1 MRRTKEEK
9 EKEVKGRKQKNGK
22 IKQRK
27 GKDLSR
33 NMPGSLSLER
43 CAIVSDI
50 LQRRK
55 DFSLFFATLHLCDI
69 ALNSVRF
76 LVFSFSR
83 FLLCSLSALSVCL
96 ILSCILFITPDTAA
110 EDYALIIG
118 GVGGEKSFYDEFWNA
133 TSRMRNLLI
142 EEYDYAPER
151 VTFLFEDSGEVSD
164 LVDGKS
170 TKAGVETA
178 FADLQS
184 RVQSDDRFL
193 LFMVGHATKTAGGL
207 KFNSPGR
214 DISDIECAAL
224 IEGIPAERMILI
236 FGFPYSA
243 RVVSQVS
250 KEGRIIIT
258 ACSAREGYMRSGFG
272 NIFVEAFSD
281 NTADADDN
289 GAISLLEAFLYT
301 QSRVKTWYENDG
313 SVQSEHPHLD
323 DNGDGTASRKEL
335 PNASDGTLAQSTY
348 LGKRRSA
355 LIASVSA
362 EPDLDRP
369 EDEFTETSSE
379 ANEPP
384 SQRTVIPYNFVSKA
398 DEAQIEELLADAP
411 QAKDYPDNGA
421 VVLWETEVM
430 NVNEDSSYIYST
442 RRIVKIFNDTGHKF
456 GKVSIPYT
464 RGNDDITIHHA
475 RTLTPDGRVV
485 DLDQRSIVKNIP
497 PPSAVEA
504 GLFVDARL
512 MHFSMPEMSDDCI
525 IDYAYSSNNRGH
537 LMQGE
542 FWHQVYFQ
550 TSVPVLHYRFT
561 IHAPRKKTVYYQTN
575 GPQSI
580 RGEPTI
586 TENRYTRTY
595 TFEMRDVPPLSKEAF
610 MPAIEDLAY
619 SINITSLDSWDK
631 LMEWYGTLIR
641 EQDYVTPEIEQKT
654 KALLRGAWSRK
665 EKIKRLYEYV
675 ATNIEY
681 VGIELGIWAIKPHSA
696 PEIFKEGY
704 GDCKDKTTL
713 LSTMLSAV
721 GIQSYPVLISA
732 GESSRVI
739 REIPSLSYFNHMI
752 LAVEGDDDGQLIW
765 LDATAETCAF
775 GDLPASDQDRWA
787 LIVNPDFLMR
797 EQKEM
802 DQRRSSKTVENT
814 SNTGEIGEMQE
825 QLYRFAKSPTIEA
838 AANLKNVETRIQVED
853 DLSVEVT
860 QTLTVTGAFNTKLRS
875 QLKYINPD
883 EQSKFLHEYMELD
896 DRAKLEKVSIPK
908 LNTMEDELKLVLT
921 WRCEDYL
928 FAIGQQYVLELPLV
942 KHPYAALLSE
952 ESRTH
957 PVTLG
962 KAITFVDEVTVN
974 LPSLFSVDST
984 PEDREIHN
992 GVGSIELKYTKSKRK
1007 MVMKQTLR
1015 FHRPTIPVNDI
1026 LDLKALVRQASNK
1039 GTKRVLLVQ
1048 R

>member
-1 MRRTKEEK
+1 MKKEEHKGTERRKNKHKRATARSCK
-9 EKEVKGRKQKNGK
+9 ESLLFFIFASLRPSILAFFSNASLRPSSK
-22 IKQRK
+22 IKRSIQI
-27 GKDLSR
+27 S
-33 NMPGSLSLER
+33 SLKSGLT
-43 CAIVSDI
+43 AVY
-50 LQRRK
+50 
-55 DFSLFFATLHLCDI
+55 
-69 ALNSVRF
+69 
-76 LVFSFSR
+76 
-83 FLLCSLSALSVCL
+83 VCL
-96 ILSCILFITPDTAA
+96 ILSCILLITPDTSA

-133 TSRMRNLLI
+133 TTRMRELLI
-142 EEYDYAPER
+142 EEYSYASEH
-151 VTFLFEDSGEVSD
+151 VTFLFEDDGEVSN
-164 LVDGKS
+164 LIDGKS
-170 TKAGVETA
+170 TKAGVEAA
-178 FADLQS
+178 FTNLQA
-184 RVQSDDRFL
+184 RVQPRDRFL
-193 LFMVGHATKTAGGL
+193 LFMVGHATKTTGGL

-214 DISDIECAAL
+214 DIRGIECAAL
-224 IEGIPAERMILI
+224 IEKIPAEQMILI
-236 FGFPYSA
+236 FGFPYSE

-250 KEGRIIIT
+250 KEGRTIIT

-272 NIFVEAFSD
+272 NIFIDAFSD
-281 NTADADDN
+281 GAADADDN

-301 QSRVKTWYENDG
+301 QKRVKTWYENDG
-313 SVQSEHPHLD
+313 SIQSEHPHLD
-323 DNGDGTASRKEL
+323 DNGDGNASRKEL
-335 PNASDGTLAQSTY
+335 PNASDGALAQSTY

-355 LIASVSA
+355 LVASVSA
-362 EPDLDRP
+362 EVDLNRP
-369 EDEFTETSSE
+369 NGELTETLNE
-379 ANEPP
+379 ADYPP
-384 SQRTVIPYNFVSKA
+384 SQRTSISYNFVSKT
-398 DEAQIEELLADAP
+398 DEAQIEGLLADAP
-411 QAKDYPDNGA
+411 KADDHPDSGA

-475 RTLTPDGRVV
+475 RTLTPDGRVI
-485 DLDQRSIVKNIP
+485 DLDQRRIVKNIP

-542 FWHQVYFQ
+542 FWHQAYFQ
-550 TSVPVLHYRFT
+550 ASVPVLHYRFT
-561 IHAPRKKTVYYQTN
+561 IHAPKKKTVYYQIN
-575 GPQSI
+575 SPQTIGS
-580 RGEPTI
+580 EPTI

-595 TFEMRDVPPLSKEAF
+595 TFEIHDVPPLREEAF
-610 MPAIEDLAY
+610 MPAIADLAY
-619 SINITSLDSWDK
+619 SINITSLDSWNK

-641 EQDYVTPEIEQKT
+641 EQDYVTPEIEQKA

-675 ATNIEY
+675 ATNIDY

-732 GESSRVI
+732 GESSRVV
-739 REIPSLSYFNHMI
+739 REIPSLAYFNHMI
-752 LAVEGDDDGQLIW
+752 LAVEESDEGGLIW

-787 LIVNPDFLMR
+787 LIVNPDFLMKER
-797 EQKEM
+797 EGI
-802 DQRRSSKTVENT
+802 DQGFT
-814 SNTGEIGEMQE
+814 SNSEKIGGMRE
-825 QLYRFAKSPTIEA
+825 QLYRFAKSPTIGA
-838 AANLKNVETRIQVED
+838 AANLKSVETRIQVED

-875 QLKYINPD
+875 QLKYINPN

-896 DRAKLEKVSIPK
+896 DRAKLEKVSTPK
-908 LNTMEDELKLVLT
+908 LDAMEDKLKIVLT

-952 ESRTH
+952 EDRTH
-957 PVTLG
+957 PVILG
-962 KAITFVDEVTVN
+962 KAITFVDEVIVN
-974 LPSLFSVDST
+974 LSSLFSVDSV

-992 GVGSIELKYTKSKRK
+992 RVGAIQLKYTKSKRK

-1015 FHRPTIPVNDI
+1015 FHRPTVHVNEI

-1039 GTKRVLLVQ
+1039 GTKRVLLVH

>member
-1 MRRTKEEK
+1 MR
-9 EKEVKGRKQKNGK
+9 GRKRENEKA
-22 IKQRK
+22 RK
-27 GKDLSR
+27 RDDSTPRL
-33 NMPGSLSLER
+33 
-43 CAIVSDI
+43 
-50 LQRRK
+50 
-55 DFSLFFATLHLCDI
+55 
-69 ALNSVRF
+69 RF
-76 LVFSFSR
+76 W
-83 FLLCSLSALSVCL
+83 SLSAFGVCL
-96 ILSCILFITPDTAA
+96 ILTCILFIAPDSSA

-133 TSRMRNLLI
+133 TTRMRELLI
-142 EEYDYAPER
+142 QEYGYAPEHI
-151 VTFLFEDSGEVSD
+151 TLLLEDGGEMSG

-170 TKAGVETA
+170 TKAGIEAA

-184 RVQSDDRFL
+184 RVQSSDRLL
-193 LFMVGHATKTAGGL
+193 LFMVGHATKTDGGL

-214 DISDIECAAL
+214 DIRDVEWAAL
-224 IEGIPAERMILI
+224 IEQIPVEQMILI

-250 KEGRIIIT
+250 KEGRTIIT

-272 NIFVEAFSD
+272 NIFVDAFSD
-281 NTADADDN
+281 RTADADDN

-301 QSRVKTWYENDG
+301 QNRVKTWYENDG

-323 DNGDGTASRKEL
+323 DNGDGVASRKEL
-335 PNASDGTLAQSTY
+335 PNVSDGTLAQRTY

-355 LIASVSA
+355 LVDSVTV
-362 EPDLDRP
+362 EPDLDP
-369 EDEFTETSSE
+369 ANDESVEAVNQTEG
-379 ANEPP
+379 PP
-384 SQRTVIPYNFVSKA
+384 TQRTSIAYNFVSDA
-398 DEAQIEELLADAP
+398 DEAQIEALLADAP
-411 QAKDYPDNGA
+411 QANDYPDSGA

-442 RRIVKIFNDTGHKF
+442 RRVVKIFNDRGHKF

-475 RTLTPDGRVV
+475 RTLTSDSRVF
-485 DLDQRSIVKNIP
+485 DLDQRQIIKNIP

-512 MHFSMPEMSDDCI
+512 MHFSMPEMSDNCI

-542 FWHQVYFQ
+542 FWHQAYFQ

-561 IHAPRKKTVYYQTN
+561 IHAPKKKTVYYQIN
-575 GPQSI
+575 SPQAVG
-580 RGEPTI
+580 GEPTI

-595 TFEMRDVPPLSKEAF
+595 TFEMRDVPSLSEEAF
-610 MPAIEDLAY
+610 MPAVEDLAY
-619 SINITSLDSWDK
+619 SINLTSLDSWDK

-665 EKIKRLYEYV
+665 EKVKRLYEYV
-675 ATNIEY
+675 ATNIDY

-732 GESSRVI
+732 GESSRVV

-752 LAVEGDDDGQLIW
+752 LAVEENDNGGLIW

-787 LIVNPDFLMR
+787 LIVNPDFLMKNR
-797 EQKEM
+797 ENMEQGVTAPE
-802 DQRRSSKTVENT
+802 
-814 SNTGEIGEMQE
+814 EIGGMQG

-838 AANLKNVETRIQVED
+838 ATNLKGVETRIQVED

-860 QTLTVTGAFNTKLRS
+860 QTLTVTGAFNTRLRS
-875 QLKYINPD
+875 RLKYINPD

-896 DRAKLEKVSIPK
+896 DRAKLEKVSISK
-908 LNTMEDELKLVLT
+908 LDTMEDELEIALT
-921 WRCEDYL
+921 WQCEDYL

-957 PVTLG
+957 PVVLG
-962 KAITFVDEVTVN
+962 KAVTFSDEVIVN
-974 LPSLFSVDST
+974 LSSLFSVDSV
-984 PEDREIHN
+984 PEDREIQN
-992 GVGSIELKYTKSKRK
+992 SVGFIQLKYTKSKRK

-1015 FHRPTIPVNDI
+1015 FHRPTVSVDEI

-1039 GTKRVLLVQ
+1039 GTKRVLLIQ

>member
-1 MRRTKEEK
+1 M
-9 EKEVKGRKQKNGK
+9 KGIG
-22 IKQRK
+22 
-27 GKDLSR
+27 
-33 NMPGSLSLER
+33 
-43 CAIVSDI
+43 
-50 LQRRK
+50 
-55 DFSLFFATLHLCDI
+55 
-69 ALNSVRF
+69 SVRRSIQIF
-76 LVFSFSR
+76 GLNLGFKAI
-83 FLLCSLSALSVCL
+83 CVCL
-96 ILSCILFITPDTAA
+96 ISICILFVTPDTFA
-110 EDYALIIG
+110 EDYAVIIG
-118 GVGGEKSFYDEFWNA
+118 GVGGEKSFYDEFWNS
-133 TSRMRNLLI
+133 TSRMHNLLI
-142 EEYDYAPER
+142 EEYGYAPEHI
-151 VTFLFEDSGEVSD
+151 TFLFEDDGKMPD

-170 TKAGVETA
+170 TKTEIEAT

-184 RVQSDDRFL
+184 RVQSRDRFL
-193 LFMVGHATKTAGGL
+193 LFMVGHATKTARGL

-214 DISDIECAAL
+214 DINDIECAAL
-224 IEGIPAERMILI
+224 IKQIPAEQMILI

-250 KEGRIIIT
+250 KEERTIIT
-258 ACSAREGYMRSGFG
+258 ACSVREGYMRSGFG
-272 NIFVEAFSD
+272 NIFIDAFSD
-281 NTADADDN
+281 RAADADDN
-289 GAISLLEAFLYT
+289 EAISLLEAFLYT
-301 QSRVKTWYENDG
+301 QERVKTWYENDG

-323 DNGDGTASRKEL
+323 DNGDGIASRQEL
-335 PNASDGTLAQSTY
+335 PNASDGRLAQSTY

-355 LIASVSA
+355 LVEPVSA
-362 EPDLDRP
+362 ESDLDRP
-369 EDEFTETSSE
+369 NDELTEAFDE
-379 ANEPP
+379 VDDLP
-384 SQRTVIPYNFVSKA
+384 SQRSLTSYNFISQA
-398 DEAQIEELLADAP
+398 DEAQIEGLLADAP
-411 QAKDYPDNGA
+411 HPDDYPDSGA

-442 RRIVKIFNDTGHKF
+442 RRVVKIFNDKGHKF

-475 RTLTPDGRVV
+475 RTLTSDGRVI
-485 DLDQRSIVKNIP
+485 DLDQREIIKNIP

-512 MHFSMPEMSDDCI
+512 MHFSMPEMSDNCI

-550 TSVPVLHYRFT
+550 TSVPVQHYRFT
-561 IHAPRKKTVYYQTN
+561 IHAPKKKMVYHQIN

-580 RGEPTI
+580 GGEPTI

-595 TFEMRDVPPLSKEAF
+595 TLEMRDIPPLREEAF
-610 MPAIEDLAY
+610 MPAVEDLAY

-654 KALLRGAWSRK
+654 KDLLRGAWSRK

-675 ATNIEY
+675 ATNIDY

-732 GESSRVI
+732 GESSRII
-739 REIPSLSYFNHMI
+739 REIPSLAYFNHMI
-752 LAVEGDDDGQLIW
+752 LAVEENDNGGLIW

-787 LIVNPDFLMR
+787 LIVNPDFLMTER
-797 EQKEM
+797 EGI
-802 DQRRSSKTVENT
+802 DQELTSKTVGAT
-814 SNTGEIGEMQE
+814 SNPEEIGEMQE

-838 AANLKNVETRIQVED
+838 SANLKSVETRIQVED
-853 DLSVEVT
+853 DLSVDVT
-860 QTLTVTGAFNTKLRS
+860 QTLTITGTLNSKLRS

-883 EQSKFLHEYMELD
+883 GQSKFLHEYMELD
-896 DRAKLEKVSIPK
+896 DRAKLEKVSISN
-908 LNTMEDELKLVLT
+908 LNAMEDELKIVLT

-957 PVTLG
+957 PVALG
-962 KAITFVDEVTVN
+962 KTVTFVDEVTVN
-974 LPSLFSVDST
+974 LSSQFSVDSV

-992 GVGSIELKYTKSKRK
+992 PVGFIDLKYTKSKRK

-1015 FHRPTIPVNDI
+1015 FHRPTVLVDEI

-1039 GTKRVLLVQ
+1039 GTKRVLLIQ

>member
-1 MRRTKEEK
+1 MRGS
-9 EKEVKGRKQKNGK
+9 KG
-22 IKQRK
+22 
-27 GKDLSR
+27 
-33 NMPGSLSLER
+33 
-43 CAIVSDI
+43 
-50 LQRRK
+50 
-55 DFSLFFATLHLCDI
+55 FSFFFPTLHLCEI
-69 ALNSVRF
+69 ALNSARF

-83 FLLCSLSALSVCL
+83 FFLCSLAAFSVCL
-96 ILSCILFITPDTAA
+96 ILSCILLITPDTSA

-133 TSRMRNLLI
+133 TSRMRELLI
-142 EEYDYAPER
+142 EEYGYAPEHI
-151 VTFLFEDSGEVSD
+151 TFLFEDGPEGSA
-164 LVDGKS
+164 LIDGKS
-170 TKAGVETA
+170 TKIGIEAA
-178 FADLQS
+178 FTDLQA
-184 RVQSDDRFL
+184 RVRSGDRFF
-193 LFMVGHATKTAGGL
+193 LFMVGHATKTGGGL
-207 KFNSPGR
+207 KFNAPGR
-214 DISDIECAAL
+214 DIRDVEWATL
-224 IEGIPAERMILI
+224 INQIPAEQMVLV

-243 RVVSQVS
+243 RLVSQVS
-250 KEGRIIIT
+250 KEGRTVIT

-272 NIFVEAFSD
+272 NIFIDAFS
-281 NTADADDN
+281 NRTADADGD

-301 QSRVKTWYENDG
+301 QKRVKAWYENDG

-323 DNGDGTASRKEL
+323 DNGDGVASRKEL
-335 PNASDGTLAQSTY
+335 PNTSDGALAQRTY
-348 LGKRRSA
+348 LGERRSA
-355 LIASVSA
+355 LVDSMLA
-362 EPDLDRP
+362 ELDSDRP
-369 EDEFTETSSE
+369 NDESTEMLDES
-379 ANEPP
+379 NEPP
-384 SQRTVIPYNFVSKA
+384 TQRTSISYNFVSKA
-398 DEAQIEELLADAP
+398 DEAQIEGLLADAP
-411 QAKDYPDNGA
+411 KADDHPDSGA

-475 RTLTPDGRVV
+475 RTLTPDSRIV
-485 DLDQRSIVKNIP
+485 DLDQRSVVKNIP

-512 MHFSMPEMSDDCI
+512 MHFSMPEMSDGCI

-550 TSVPVLHYRFT
+550 TSEPVLHYRFT
-561 IHAPRKKTVYYQTN
+561 IHAPKKKTVYYQIN
-575 GPQSI
+575 RPPLPPLAGEQGG
-580 RGEPTI
+580 GEPTI
-586 TENRYTRTY
+586 TETRYTRTY
-595 TFEMRDVPPLSKEAF
+595 TFQMHDVPPLREEAF
-610 MPAIEDLAY
+610 MPAVEDLAY

-641 EQDYVTPEIEQKT
+641 EQDYLTPEIEQKT
-654 KALLRGAWSRK
+654 KTLLRGAWSRK

-675 ATNIEY
+675 ATNIDY

-732 GESSRVI
+732 GESSKVI

-752 LAVEGDDDGQLIW
+752 LAVEENDNGGLIW

-787 LIVNPDFLMR
+787 LIVNPDFLM
-797 EQKEM
+797 KERGKM
-802 DQRRSSKTVENT
+802 GQELNSTAVEVT
-814 SNTGEIGEMQE
+814 SNPEEIGGMQE
-825 QLYRFAKSPTIEA
+825 QLYRFVKSPTIEA
-838 AANLKNVETRIQVED
+838 SANLKDVETRIQVEN

-883 EQSKFLHEYMELD
+883 AQSKFLHEYMELD
-896 DRAKLEKVSIPK
+896 DRAKLEKVSISK
-908 LNTMEDELKLVLT
+908 LDAMGDELEVILT

-952 ESRTH
+952 EDRTH
-957 PVTLG
+957 PVVLG
-962 KAITFVDEVTVN
+962 KAVTFVDEVIVN
-974 LPSLFSVDST
+974 LSSLFSVDSV

-992 GVGSIELKYTKSKRK
+992 RVGSIQLEYTKSKRK

-1015 FHRPTIPVNDI
+1015 FHRPTVSVNDI

-1039 GTKRVLLVQ
+1039 GTKRVLLIQ

>member
-1 MRRTKEEK
+1 MRQVSLVRRLIQTSS
-9 EKEVKGRKQKNGK
+9 VKLG
-22 IKQRK
+22 
-27 GKDLSR
+27 
-33 NMPGSLSLER
+33 
-43 CAIVSDI
+43 CAAIY
-50 LQRRK
+50 
-55 DFSLFFATLHLCDI
+55 
-69 ALNSVRF
+69 
-76 LVFSFSR
+76 
-83 FLLCSLSALSVCL
+83 VCL
-96 ILSCILFITPDTAA
+96 ILSCILFITPDTSAK
-110 EDYALIIG
+110 DYALIIG

-133 TSRMRNLLI
+133 TSRMRELLI
-142 EEYDYAPER
+142 EEYGYAPGHI
-151 VTFLFEDSGEVSD
+151 TFLFEDGPEGSD
-164 LVDGKS
+164 LIDGKS
-170 TKAGVETA
+170 TKAGVAAA
-178 FADLQS
+178 FTDLQA
-184 RVQSDDRFL
+184 RVQSGDRFL
-193 LFMVGHATKTAGGL
+193 LFMVGHATKTGGGL

-214 DISDIECAAL
+214 DIRDVEWAAL
-224 IEGIPAERMILI
+224 IDQVPAEQMVLI

-243 RVVSQVS
+243 RLVSQVS
-250 KEGRIIIT
+250 KEGRTIIT

-272 NIFVEAFSD
+272 NIFIDAFSD
-281 NTADADDN
+281 RAADADDN
-289 GAISLLEAFLYT
+289 EAISLLEAFLYT
-301 QSRVKTWYENDG
+301 QKRVKTWYENDG

-323 DNGDGTASRKEL
+323 DNGDGVASRKEL
-335 PNASDGTLAQSTY
+335 PNALDGTLAQRTY

-355 LIASVSA
+355 LVDSMLA
-362 EPDLDRP
+362 ELDSNRRN
-369 EDEFTETSSE
+369 DESTETLDE
-379 ANEPP
+379 TDKTP
-384 SQRTVIPYNFVSKA
+384 SQRTAIAYNFVSKA
-398 DEAQIEELLADAP
+398 DEAQIETLLADAP
-411 QAKDYPDNGA
+411 KADDHPDSGA

-430 NVNEDSSYIYST
+430 NINEDSSYIYST

-504 GLFVDARL
+504 GLFVEARL

-550 TSVPVLHYRFT
+550 TSEPVRHYRFT
-561 IHAPRKKTVYYQTN
+561 IHAPKKKTVYYQIN
-575 GPQSI
+575 SPQAV
-580 RGEPTI
+580 GVEPTI
-586 TENRYTRTY
+586 TETRYTRTY
-595 TFEMRDVPPLSKEAF
+595 TFEMRDVPPLREEAF
-610 MPAIEDLAY
+610 MPAVEDLAY

-641 EQDYVTPEIEQKT
+641 EQDYLTPEIEQKT

-675 ATNIEY
+675 ATNIAY

-732 GESSRVI
+732 GESSKVI

-752 LAVEGDDDGQLIW
+752 LAVEENDNGGLIW

-775 GDLPASDQDRWA
+775 GDLPASDQNRWA
-787 LIVNPDFLMR
+787 LIVNPDFLM
-797 EQKEM
+797 KE
-802 DQRRSSKTVENT
+802 RGEVGEPTSTTVEIP
-814 SNTGEIGEMQE
+814 SSSEEIGGMRE

-838 AANLKNVETRIQVED
+838 EANLKGVETRIQVED
-853 DLSVEVT
+853 DLSVKVT
-860 QTLTVTGAFNTKLRS
+860 QTLTVTGTFNTKLRS

-896 DRAKLEKVSIPK
+896 DRAKLEKVSISK
-908 LNTMEDELKLVLT
+908 LDAMKDELEIILT

-952 ESRTH
+952 ENRTH
-957 PVTLG
+957 PVVLG
-962 KAITFVDEVTVN
+962 KAITFVDEVVVN
-974 LPSLFSVDST
+974 LSSLLAVDSV

-992 GVGSIELKYTKSKRK
+992 RVGFIQLEYTKSKRK

-1015 FHRPTIPVNDI
+1015 FHRPTVPVDAI
-1026 LDLKALVRQASNK
+1026 LDLKSIVRQASNK
-1039 GTKRVLLVQ
+1039 GTKRVLLIQ

>member
-1 MRRTKEEK
+1 MRGNKGEK
-9 EKEVKGRKQKNGK
+9 AMKVRRGERAKGRKVT
-22 IKQRK
+22 
-27 GKDLSR
+27 
-33 NMPGSLSLER
+33 GSS
-43 CAIVSDI
+43 SY
-50 LQRRK
+50 
-55 DFSLFFATLHLCDI
+55 
-69 ALNSVRF
+69 
-76 LVFSFSR
+76 
-83 FLLCSLSALSVCL
+83 LCSPAHFHTFTLSAFGVCL
-96 ILSCILFITPDTAA
+96 LLNFMLFITPATSA

-133 TSRMRNLLI
+133 TTRMRELLV
-142 EEYDYAPER
+142 EEYSYAPEHI
-151 VTFLFEDSGEVSD
+151 TFLFEDGPEGSD
-164 LVDGKS
+164 LIDAKS
-170 TKAGVETA
+170 TKAGVEAA
-178 FADLQS
+178 FADLQAQI
-184 RVQSDDRFL
+184 QSEDRFL
-193 LFMVGHATKTAGGL
+193 LFMVGHATKTGGGL
-207 KFNSPGR
+207 KFNAPGR
-214 DISDIECAAL
+214 DIRDVEWATL
-224 IEGIPAERMILI
+224 INQIPAEQMVLI

-243 RVVSQVS
+243 RLVSQVS
-250 KEGRIIIT
+250 KKGRTVIT
-258 ACSAREGYMRSGFG
+258 ACSARESYMRSGFG
-272 NIFVEAFSD
+272 NIFIDAFSD
-281 NTADADDN
+281 RAADANDN

-301 QSRVKTWYENDG
+301 QNRVETWYTNDG

-323 DNGDGTASRKEL
+323 DNGDGVASRKEL
-335 PNASDGTLAQSTY
+335 PNASDGALAQRTY

-355 LIASVSA
+355 LVDSMLA
-362 EPDLDRP
+362 ELDSDRP
-369 EDEFTETSSE
+369 NDESTEMLDE
-379 ANEPP
+379 AAEPP
-384 SQRTVIPYNFVSKA
+384 SQRTSISYNFVSEA
-398 DEAQIEELLADAP
+398 DEAQIEALLADAP
-411 QAKDYPDNGA
+411 RADDYPDSSA

-442 RRIVKIFNDTGHKF
+442 RRIVKIFNDMGHKF

-475 RTLTPDGRVV
+475 QTLTPDGRAV

-512 MHFSMPEMSDDCI
+512 MHFSMPEMSDGCI

-550 TSVPVLHYRFT
+550 ASEPVRHYRFT
-561 IHAPRKKTVYYQTN
+561 IHAPKKKTVYYQIN
-575 GPQSI
+575 SPQVV
-580 RGEPTI
+580 GVEPTI
-586 TENRYTRTY
+586 TETRYTRTY
-595 TFEMRDVPPLSKEAF
+595 TFEMRDVPPLREEAF
-610 MPAIEDLAY
+610 MPAVEDLAY

-641 EQDYVTPEIEQKT
+641 EQDYLTPEIERKT

-675 ATNIEY
+675 ATNIDY

-732 GESSRVI
+732 GESSKVI

-752 LAVEGDDDGQLIW
+752 LAVEENGNGGLIW

-787 LIVNPDFLMR
+787 LIVNPDFLMKKR
-797 EQKEM
+797 GEVE
-802 DQRRSSKTVENT
+802 QRRTSTAIEVASSSE
-814 SNTGEIGEMQE
+814 EIGGMRE

-838 AANLKNVETRIQVED
+838 AANLKDVETRIQVED
-853 DLSVEVT
+853 DLSVKVT

-875 QLKYINPD
+875 QLKYTNPD

-896 DRAKLEKVSIPK
+896 DRAKLEKVSISK
-908 LNTMEDELKLVLT
+908 LNAMEDKLKIVLT
-921 WRCEDYL
+921 WWCEDYL

-952 ESRTH
+952 ENRTH
-957 PVTLG
+957 PVVLG
-962 KAITFVDEVTVN
+962 KAITFEDEVIVN
-974 LPSLFSVDST
+974 LPSLFSVDSV

-992 GVGSIELKYTKSKRK
+992 RVGSIQLEYTKSKRK
-1007 MVMKQTLR
+1007 MMMKQALR
-1015 FHRPTIPVNDI
+1015 FHRPTVSVNDI

-1039 GTKRVLLVQ
+1039 GTKRVLLIQ
-1048 R
+1048 K

>member
-1 MRRTKEEK
+1 MRTNKK
-9 EKEVKGRKQKNGK
+9 EKAMKERRGEGEKGRKVTGSSPCL
-22 IKQRK
+22 R
-27 GKDLSR
+27 
-33 NMPGSLSLER
+33 SLSHSHTFPL
-43 CAIVSDI
+43 A
-50 LQRRK
+50 
-55 DFSLFFATLHLCDI
+55 
-69 ALNSVRF
+69 
-76 LVFSFSR
+76 VFG
-83 FLLCSLSALSVCL
+83 VCL
-96 ILSCILFITPDTAA
+96 ILSCILFITPDTSA

-133 TSRMRNLLI
+133 TSRMRELLI
-142 EEYDYAPER
+142 EEYGYPPEHI
-151 VTFLFEDSGEVSD
+151 TFLFEDGPEGSD
-164 LVDGKS
+164 LIDAKS
-170 TKAGVETA
+170 TKAGVEAA
-178 FADLQS
+178 FADMQA
-184 RVQSDDRFL
+184 RVQSGDRFL
-193 LFMVGHATKTAGGL
+193 LFMVGHATKTRGGL
-207 KFNSPGR
+207 KFNAPGR
-214 DISDIECAAL
+214 DIQDGEWAAL
-224 IEGIPAERMILI
+224 INQVPTEQMVLI

-243 RVVSQVS
+243 RLVSQVS
-250 KEGRIIIT
+250 REGRTIIT

-272 NIFVEAFSD
+272 NIFIDAFSD
-281 NTADADDN
+281 RAADADGD

-301 QSRVKTWYENDG
+301 QNRVKTWYENDG

-335 PNASDGTLAQSTY
+335 PNASDGALAQNTY

-355 LIASVSA
+355 LVNSMLA
-362 EPDLDRP
+362 ELDSDRP
-369 EDEFTETSSE
+369 DDESTEMVDETDG
-379 ANEPP
+379 PP
-384 SQRTVIPYNFVSKA
+384 SQRTSISYNFVSKA
-398 DEAQIEELLADAP
+398 DEAQIEALLADAP
-411 QAKDYPDNGA
+411 KAEDYPDSSA
-421 VVLWETEVM
+421 VVLWEVEVM

-442 RRIVKIFNDTGHKF
+442 RRIVKIFNDMGHKF

-475 RTLTPDGRVV
+475 RTLTADGRVA

-550 TSVPVLHYRFT
+550 TSEPVQHYRFT
-561 IHAPRKKTVYYQTN
+561 IHAPKKKTVYYQVN
-575 GPQSI
+575 SPQPVG
-580 RGEPTI
+580 REPTI
-586 TENRYTRTY
+586 TETRYTRTY
-595 TFEMRDVPPLSKEAF
+595 TFEMRDVPPLREEAF
-610 MPAIEDLAY
+610 MPAVEDLAY

-641 EQDYVTPEIEQKT
+641 EQDYLTPEIEQKT

-675 ATNIEY
+675 ATNIAY

-732 GESSRVI
+732 GESSKVI

-752 LAVEGDDDGQLIW
+752 LAVEENDNGGLIW

-787 LIVNPDFLMR
+787 LIVNPDFLM
-797 EQKEM
+797 KERGEV
-802 DQRRSSKTVENT
+802 DKELNATATEVTSKPD
-814 SNTGEIGEMQE
+814 EIGGMRD
-825 QLYRFAKSPTIEA
+825 QLYRFMKSPTIEA
-838 AANLKNVETRIQVED
+838 AANLKDVETRIQVED
-853 DLSVEVT
+853 DLSVKVT
-860 QTLTVTGAFNTKLRS
+860 QTLTVTGAYNTKLRS

-883 EQSKFLHEYMELD
+883 EQSKFLHQYMELD
-896 DRAKLEKVSIPK
+896 DRAKLEKVSISK
-908 LNTMEDELKLVLT
+908 LDAMEDELKIVLT
-921 WRCEDYL
+921 WWCEDYL

-952 ESRTH
+952 ENRTH
-957 PVTLG
+957 PVVLG
-962 KAITFVDEVTVN
+962 KAITFEDEVTVN
-974 LPSLFSVDST
+974 LSSLFSVDSV
-984 PEDREIHN
+984 PEDREIRN
-992 GVGSIELKYTKSKRK
+992 RVGSIRLEYTKSKRK

-1015 FHRPTIPVNDI
+1015 FHRPTVPVNDI

-1039 GTKRVLLVQ
+1039 GTKRVLLIQ

>member
-1 MRRTKEEK
+1 M
-9 EKEVKGRKQKNGK
+9 KGRKRENPVPRIPLTDRGCSISRHKK
-22 IKQRK
+22 TRK
-27 GKDLSR
+27 RDNLFFRFQFYPLSHLLIPTFHKR
-33 NMPGSLSLER
+33 RESRFIGTRSLS
-43 CAIVSDI
+43 
-50 LQRRK
+50 
-55 DFSLFFATLHLCDI
+55 
-69 ALNSVRF
+69 
-76 LVFSFSR
+76 VF
-83 FLLCSLSALSVCL
+83 SVCL
-96 ILSCILFITPDTAA
+96 ILSCILLTTPDTSA

-133 TSRMRNLLI
+133 TSGMRNLLI
-142 EEYDYAPER
+142 EEYGYAPEHII
-151 VTFLFEDSGEVSD
+151 FLFENDGAESD

-170 TKAGVETA
+170 TKAGIEAA
-178 FADLQS
+178 FSDLRAQI
-184 RVQSDDRFL
+184 QSDDRFF
-193 LFMVGHATKTAGGL
+193 LFMVGHATKTGGVL

-214 DISDIECAAL
+214 DISGTEWAAL
-224 IEGIPAERMILI
+224 INQISAEQMVLI

-243 RVVSQVS
+243 RAVSQVS
-250 KEGRIIIT
+250 KEGRTIIT

-272 NIFVEAFSD
+272 NIFVNAFSD
-281 NTADADDN
+281 RAADVDDN

-301 QSRVKTWYENDG
+301 QKQVRTWYENDG

-323 DNGDGTASRKEL
+323 DNGDGIASRKEL
-335 PNASDGTLAQSTY
+335 PNTSDGTLAQSTY
-348 LGKRRSA
+348 LGKRRSV
-355 LIASVSA
+355 LVDSVLVES
-362 EPDLDRP
+362 DLDRP
-369 EDEFTETSSE
+369 NDEFTETSAE
-379 ANEPP
+379 ADNGP
-384 SQRTVIPYNFVSKA
+384 SQRTLIPYNFVSDA
-398 DEAQIEELLADAP
+398 DEVEIEALLADAP
-411 QAKDYPDNGA
+411 RADDFPNSGA

-430 NVNEDSSYIYST
+430 NVNEDSSYVYST

-456 GKVSIPYT
+456 GKISIPYT

-475 RTLTPDGRVV
+475 RTLTSDGRVV

-550 TSVPVLHYRFT
+550 TSVPVQRYRFT
-561 IHAPRKKTVYYQTN
+561 IHAPKKKTVYYQVTS
-575 GPQSI
+575 PQTLGS
-580 RGEPTI
+580 EPTI
-586 TENRYTRTY
+586 TETRYTRTY
-595 TFEMRDVPPLSKEAF
+595 TFELRDVPPLREEAF

-631 LMEWYGTLIR
+631 LMRWYGTLIR

-654 KALLRGAWSRK
+654 KALLRGAWSRR

-675 ATNIEY
+675 ATNINY

-732 GESSRVI
+732 GESSRVV

-752 LAVEGDDDGQLIW
+752 LAVEENGDGELIW

-787 LIVNPDFLMR
+787 LIVNPDFLMKQR
-797 EQKEM
+797 EEINQGAASPKEI
-802 DQRRSSKTVENT
+802 DR
-814 SNTGEIGEMQE
+814 MQD

-838 AANLKNVETRIQVED
+838 AANLKSVETRIQVEN
-853 DLSVEVT
+853 DLSVKVT

-875 QLKYINPD
+875 QLRYINPD
-883 EQSKFLHEYMELD
+883 EQLKFLHGYMELD
-896 DRAKLEKVSIPK
+896 DRAKLEKVSVPE
-908 LNTMEDELKLVLT
+908 LDAMEDELKIGLT
-921 WRCEDYL
+921 WWCEDYL

-952 ESRTH
+952 ENRTH
-957 PVTLG
+957 PVILG
-962 KAITFVDEVTVN
+962 KAVTFSDEVIVN
-974 LPSLFSVDST
+974 LSSLFSVDSV
-984 PEDREIHN
+984 PEDREIDN
-992 GVGSIELKYTKSKRK
+992 RVGAIQLKYTKSKRK

-1015 FHRPTIPVNDI
+1015 FHRPTVPVDEI

-1039 GTKRVLLVQ
+1039 GTKRVLLIQ

>member
-1 MRRTKEEK
+1 M
-9 EKEVKGRKQKNGK
+9 KG
-22 IKQRK
+22 I
-27 GKDLSR
+27 D
-33 NMPGSLSLER
+33 
-43 CAIVSDI
+43 
-50 LQRRK
+50 
-55 DFSLFFATLHLCDI
+55 
-69 ALNSVRF
+69 SVRR
-76 LVFSFSR
+76 LMQISGLKSR
-83 FLLCSLSALSVCL
+83 FKAIYVCL
-96 ILSCILFITPDTAA
+96 ILICVLFITPDTSARN
-110 EDYALIIG
+110 YALIIG

-133 TSRMRNLLI
+133 TSRMHNLLM
-142 EEYDYAPER
+142 EEYGYAPEHI
-151 VTFLFEDSGEVSD
+151 TFLFEDDGEMSGQVN
-164 LVDGKS
+164 GKS
-170 TKAGVETA
+170 TKAGIEAA

-184 RVQSDDRFL
+184 RVQSGDRFL
-193 LFMVGHATKTAGGL
+193 LFMVGHATKTARGL

-214 DISDIECAAL
+214 DVSDIECAAL
-224 IEGIPAERMILI
+224 IEQIPAEQMILI
-236 FGFPYSA
+236 LGFPYSA

-250 KEGRIIIT
+250 REGRTIIT
-258 ACSAREGYMRSGFG
+258 ACSPREGYMRSGFG
-272 NIFVEAFSD
+272 NIFIDAFSD
-281 NTADADDN
+281 RTADVDDN
-289 GAISLLEAFLYT
+289 EAISLLEAFLYT
-301 QSRVKTWYENDG
+301 QKRVKTWYESDG

-323 DNGDGTASRKEL
+323 DNGDGIASRQEL
-335 PNASDGTLAQSTY
+335 PNASDGTLAQRIY

-355 LIASVSA
+355 LVDRVSA
-362 EPDLDRP
+362 ELNLDRP
-369 EDEFTETSSE
+369 DDELAE
-379 ANEPP
+379 AFAAVNAPP
-384 SQRTVIPYNFVSKA
+384 SQRTSIPYNFVSKA
-398 DEAQIEELLADAP
+398 DEAQIETLLTDAP
-411 QAKDYPDNGA
+411 DAEGYPDSGA

-475 RTLTPDGRVV
+475 RTLAPDGRAI
-485 DLDQRSIVKNIP
+485 DLDQRAIVKNIP

-512 MHFSMPEMSDDCI
+512 MHFSMPEMSDNCI

-550 TSVPVLHYRFT
+550 TSVPVQHYRFT
-561 IHAPRKKTVYYQTN
+561 IHAPTKKAVYYQVN
-575 GPQSI
+575 SPQPI
-580 RGEPTI
+580 EGEPTI

-595 TFEMRDVPPLSKEAF
+595 TFEMRDVPPLREEAF
-610 MPAIEDLAY
+610 MPAVEDLAY
-619 SINITSLDSWDK
+619 SINISSLESWDK

-641 EQDYVTPEIEQKT
+641 EQDHVTPEIEQKT
-654 KALLRGAWSRK
+654 KDLLRGAWSRK

-675 ATNIEY
+675 AMNIDY

-752 LAVEGDDDGQLIW
+752 LAVEENDTSGLIW

-797 EQKEM
+797 EREGT
-802 DQRRSSKTVENT
+802 DQGLTSKAVETT
-814 SNTGEIGEMQE
+814 SNPEEIGEMRE

-838 AANLKNVETRIQVED
+838 AVNLKSVETRIQVED

-860 QTLTVTGAFNTKLRS
+860 QTLSVTGAFNTKLRS

-883 EQSKFLHEYMELD
+883 GQSKFFHEYMELD
-896 DRAKLEKVSIPK
+896 DRAKLEKISISN
-908 LNTMEDELKLVLT
+908 LNAMGDELKIVLT

-957 PVTLG
+957 SVALG
-962 KAITFVDEVTVN
+962 KTVTFVDEVTVN
-974 LPSLFSVDST
+974 LSSQFSVDSV
-984 PEDREIHN
+984 PEDREIN
-992 GVGSIELKYTKSKRK
+992 NRVGFIELKYTKSKRK

-1015 FHRPTIPVNDI
+1015 FHRPTVLVDEI

-1039 GTKRVLLVQ
+1039 GTKRVLLIQ

>member
-1 MRRTKEEK
+1 MEERK
-9 EKEVKGRKQKNGK
+9 RENEKARK
-22 IKQRK
+22 R
-27 GKDLSR
+27 DDSFPRLR
-33 NMPGSLSLER
+33 
-43 CAIVSDI
+43 
-50 LQRRK
+50 
-55 DFSLFFATLHLCDI
+55 FWSLFAFGA
-69 ALNSVRF
+69 
-76 LVFSFSR
+76 
-83 FLLCSLSALSVCL
+83 CL
-96 ILSCILFITPDTAA
+96 ILSCILFITPDTFA

-133 TSRMRNLLI
+133 ASGMRNLLI
-142 EEYDYAPER
+142 DEYGYAPER
-151 VTFLFEDSGEVSD
+151 ITFLFENDGEESD
-164 LVDGKS
+164 LVDGRS
-170 TKAGVETA
+170 TKTEIEGA
-178 FADLQS
+178 FSDLQAQ
-184 RVQSDDRFL
+184 VQSGDRFL
-193 LFMVGHATKTAGGL
+193 LFMVGHATKMAGGL

-214 DISDIECAAL
+214 DISDIEWTAL
-224 IEGIPAERMILI
+224 INQISAEQMVLI

-243 RVVSQVS
+243 RIVPQVS
-250 KEGRIIIT
+250 KEGRTIIT

-272 NIFVEAFSD
+272 NIFINAFSD
-281 NTADADDN
+281 RAADADDS

-301 QSRVKTWYENDG
+301 QNRVKAWYENDG

-323 DNGDGTASRKEL
+323 DNGDGIASRKAL

-348 LGKRRSA
+348 LGQRRSV
-355 LIASVSA
+355 LVDSVA
-362 EPDLDRP
+362 VEPDLDRP
-369 EDEFTETSSE
+369 NDEFTETSGE
-379 ANEPP
+379 VDNGP
-384 SQRTVIPYNFVSKA
+384 SQRTLISYNFVSDA
-398 DEAQIEELLADAP
+398 DETEIERLLADAP
-411 QAKDYPDNGA
+411 QAADFPDSGA

-475 RTLTPDGRVV
+475 RTLTSDGRVV

-537 LMQGE
+537 LMHGE

-550 TSVPVLHYRFT
+550 TSVPVQRYRFT
-561 IHAPRKKTVYYQTN
+561 IHAPKKKTVYYQVTS
-575 GPQSI
+575 PQAVEN
-580 RGEPTI
+580 EPTI
-586 TENRYTRTY
+586 TETRYARTY
-595 TFEMRDVPPLSKEAF
+595 TFELRDVPPLREEAF

-631 LMEWYGTLIR
+631 LMKWYGTLIR

-654 KALLRGAWSRK
+654 KALLRGAWSRR

-675 ATNIEY
+675 TTNIDY

-696 PEIFKEGY
+696 PEIFKAGY

-713 LSTMLSAV
+713 LSTMLSVV

-732 GESSRVI
+732 GESSRI
-739 REIPSLSYFNHMI
+739 LREIPSLSYFNHMI
-752 LAVEGDDDGQLIW
+752 LAVEENNDSGLIW

-787 LIVNPDFLMR
+787 LIVNPDFLM
-797 EQKEM
+797 KEW
-802 DQRRSSKTVENT
+802 DELNQGAT
-814 SNTGEIGEMQE
+814 SPEETGRMQDR
-825 QLYRFAKSPTIEA
+825 LYRFAKSPTIEA
-838 AANLKNVETRIQVED
+838 ATNLKNVETRMQVED
-853 DLSVEVT
+853 DLSVKVT
-860 QTLTVTGAFNTKLRS
+860 QTLTVRGAFNTKLRS

-883 EQSKFLHEYMELD
+883 EQLKFLHEYMELD
-896 DRAKLEKVSIPK
+896 DRAKLEKVAVPK
-908 LNTMEDELKLVLT
+908 LDAMEDELKIVLT
-921 WRCEDYL
+921 WWCEDYL

-942 KHPYAALLSE
+942 KHPYATLLSE
-952 ESRTH
+952 ENRTY
-957 PVTLG
+957 PVALG
-962 KAITFVDEVTVN
+962 KAATFVDEVTVN
-974 LPSLFSVDST
+974 LSSLFVVDSV
-984 PEDREIHN
+984 PEDREIEN
-992 GVGSIELKYTKSKRK
+992 RVGSIQLKYTKSKRK

-1015 FHRPTIPVNDI
+1015 FHRPAVPVDEI

-1039 GTKRVLLVQ
+1039 GTKRVLLIQ

>member
-1 MRRTKEEK
+1 MGRRKGEK
-9 EKEVKGRKQKNGK
+9 AMKVKNRKRKNGK
-22 IKQRK
+22 IKRK
-27 GKDLSR
+27 DKDLSR
-33 NMPGSLSLER
+33 NMPGSLNLER
-43 CAIVSDI
+43 CTIVSGI

-55 DFSLFFATLHLCDI
+55 DFSFFFLTLHLCDI
-69 ALNSVRF
+69 VLNSARF

-83 FLLCSLSALSVCL
+83 FLLCSLSVFSVCL
-96 ILSCILFITPDTAA
+96 ILSCILFITPEASA

-133 TSRMRNLLI
+133 TTRMRELLI
-142 EEYDYAPER
+142 EEYGYAPEHI
-151 VTFLFEDSGEVSD
+151 TFLFEDDAEVSD

-170 TKAGVETA
+170 TKVEVEAA
-178 FADLQS
+178 FTDLQS
-184 RVQSDDRFL
+184 RVQSEDRFL
-193 LFMVGHATKTAGGL
+193 LFMVGHATKTGGGL

-214 DISDIECAAL
+214 DIRDAEWATL
-224 IEGIPAERMILI
+224 IDQIPAEQMVLI

-243 RVVSQVS
+243 RLVSQVS
-250 KEGRIIIT
+250 KEGRTVIT
-258 ACSAREGYMRSGFG
+258 ACSAREGYLRSGFG
-272 NIFVEAFSD
+272 NIFIDAFSD
-281 NTADADDN
+281 RAADADNN

-301 QSRVKTWYENDG
+301 QKRVKTWYESDG

-323 DNGDGTASRKEL
+323 DNGDGIASRKEL
-335 PNASDGTLAQSTY
+335 PNASDGALAQSAY

-355 LIASVSA
+355 LVDLVSA
-362 EPDLDRP
+362 EPDSNRP
-369 EDEFTETSSE
+369 DDELTEASDKVDESPT
-379 ANEPP
+379 
-384 SQRTVIPYNFVSKA
+384 QRTLIPYNFVSQA

-411 QAKDYPDNGA
+411 KADDYPDGGA

-475 RTLTPDGRVV
+475 RTLTSDGRVV

-512 MHFSMPEMSDDCI
+512 MHFSMPEMSNDCI

-550 TSVPVLHYRFT
+550 TSEPVLHYRFT
-561 IHAPRKKTVYYQTN
+561 IHAPKKKTVYYQISSSQAV
-575 GPQSI
+575 GA
-580 RGEPTI
+580 EPTI
-586 TENRYTRTY
+586 TETRYTRTY
-595 TFEMRDVPPLSKEAF
+595 TFEIRDVPPLREEAF
-610 MPAIEDLAY
+610 MPAVEDLAY
-619 SINITSLDSWDK
+619 SVNITSLDSWDK

-641 EQDYVTPEIEQKT
+641 EQDYLTPEIEQKT

-675 ATNIEY
+675 ATNIDY

-732 GESSRVI
+732 GESSKVI

-752 LAVEGDDDGQLIW
+752 LAVEENDNGGLIW

-787 LIVNPDFLMR
+787 LIVNPDFLM
-797 EQKEM
+797 KEKGEKGQERTSTAI
-802 DQRRSSKTVENT
+802 DAT
-814 SNTGEIGEMQE
+814 SNLEEIGGMRE

-838 AANLKNVETRIQVED
+838 AANLKDVEARIQVED
-853 DLSVEVT
+853 DLSVKVT

-875 QLKYINPD
+875 QLKYTNPD
-883 EQSKFLHEYMELD
+883 EQSKFFHEYMELD
-896 DRAKLEKVSIPK
+896 DRAKLEKVSISK
-908 LNTMEDELKLVLT
+908 LDAMEDELKIDLT
-921 WRCEDYL
+921 WWCEDYL

-952 ESRTH
+952 ENRTH
-957 PVTLG
+957 PVVLG

-974 LPSLFSVDST
+974 LSSLFSVDSV

-992 GVGSIELKYTKSKRK
+992 RVGSIQLEYTKSKRK
-1007 MVMKQTLR
+1007 MVMKQTLS
-1015 FHRPTIPVNDI
+1015 FHRPTVSVDEI

-1039 GTKRVLLVQ
+1039 GTKRVLLIQ

>member
-1 MRRTKEEK
+1 MRGKKGESVKVRRPENISRITRIARLRTH
-9 EKEVKGRKQKNGK
+9 
-22 IKQRK
+22 I
-27 GKDLSR
+27 
-33 NMPGSLSLER
+33 
-43 CAIVSDI
+43 
-50 LQRRK
+50 
-55 DFSLFFATLHLCDI
+55 LCDI
-69 ALNSVRF
+69 HDRQGFFSSF
-76 LVFSFSR
+76 LLCAFAPLRLCVQFFPSAR
-83 FLLCSLSALSVCL
+83 FLLCSLSALNVCL
-96 ILSCILFITPDTAA
+96 ILSCVLFITPDTSA

-142 EEYDYAPER
+142 EEYGYPPENI
-151 VTFLFEDSGEVSD
+151 TFLFEDGPEGSD
-164 LVDGKS
+164 LIDGKS
-170 TKAGVETA
+170 TKAGVEAA
-178 FADLQS
+178 FADLQA
-184 RVQSDDRFL
+184 RIQSGDRFI
-193 LFMVGHATKTAGGL
+193 LFMVGHATKTGGGL

-214 DISDIECAAL
+214 DIRDIEWAAL
-224 IEGIPAERMILI
+224 IKGVPAEQMVLI

-243 RVVSQVS
+243 RLVSQVS
-250 KEGRIIIT
+250 LEGRTVIT
-258 ACSAREGYMRSGFG
+258 ACSGREGYMRSGFG
-272 NIFVEAFSD
+272 NIFIDAFSD
-281 NTADADDN
+281 RAADVDN
-289 GAISLLEAFLYT
+289 NEAISLLEAFLYT
-301 QSRVKTWYENDG
+301 QNRVKMWYENDG

-323 DNGDGTASRKEL
+323 DNGDGIASRKEL
-335 PNASDGTLAQSTY
+335 PNASDGALAQSTY
-348 LGKRRSA
+348 LGKRRSGLVDLVA
-355 LIASVSA
+355 A
-362 EPDLDRP
+362 EPDVDRP
-369 EDEFTETSSE
+369 GDESTEMLDETD
-379 ANEPP
+379 EPP
-384 SQRTVIPYNFVSKA
+384 SQRTLISYNFVSEA
-398 DEAQIEELLADAP
+398 DEAQIETLLDDAP
-411 QAKDYPDNGA
+411 RADDHPDSGA

-475 RTLTPDGRVV
+475 RTLTSDGRVV

-550 TSVPVLHYRFT
+550 TSEPVLHYRFT
-561 IHAPRKKTVYYQTN
+561 IHAPKKKTVYYQIN
-575 GPQSI
+575 APSSPLAG
-580 RGEPTI
+580 GEPTI
-586 TENRYTRTY
+586 TESRYTRTY
-595 TFEMRDVPPLSKEAF
+595 TFEMRDVSPLRAEAF
-610 MPAIEDLAY
+610 MPAVEDLAY
-619 SINITSLDSWDK
+619 SINITSLDSWDE

-641 EQDYVTPEIEQKT
+641 EQDYLTPEIEQKT
-654 KALLRGAWSRK
+654 KTLLRGAWSRK

-675 ATNIEY
+675 ATNIDY

-721 GIQSYPVLISA
+721 GIRSYPVLISA
-732 GESSRVI
+732 GESSKVI

-752 LAVEGDDDGQLIW
+752 LAVEEDENGGLIW

-787 LIVNPDFLMR
+787 LIVNPDFLM
-797 EQKEM
+797 KE
-802 DQRRSSKTVENT
+802 RGETGGGRTATAVEST
-814 SNTGEIGEMQE
+814 SNSEEIGGMQE

-838 AANLKNVETRIQVED
+838 AANLKDVETRIQVED
-853 DLSVEVT
+853 DLSVKVT

-883 EQSKFLHEYMELD
+883 EQSRFLHEYMELD
-896 DRAKLEKVSIPK
+896 DRANLEKVSISK
-908 LNTMEDELKLVLT
+908 LDAMADELEIILT

-952 ESRTH
+952 ENRTH
-957 PVTLG
+957 PVVLG
-962 KAITFVDEVTVN
+962 KAITFVDEVIVN
-974 LPSLFSVDST
+974 LSSLFSVDSV
-984 PEDREIHN
+984 PEDREIQN
-992 GVGSIELKYTKSKRK
+992 RVGSIQLEYTKSKRK
-1007 MVMKQTLR
+1007 MAMKQTLR
-1015 FHRPTIPVNDI
+1015 FHRPTVPVDGI

-1039 GTKRVLLVQ
+1039 GTKRVLLIQ

>member
-1 MRRTKEEK
+1 MRGIKGEK
-9 EKEVKGRKQKNGK
+9 AMKVRRGEGEKGRKVT
-22 IKQRK
+22 
-27 GKDLSR
+27 SSS
-33 NMPGSLSLER
+33 P
-43 CAIVSDI
+43 C
-50 LQRRK
+50 
-55 DFSLFFATLHLCDI
+55 
-69 ALNSVRF
+69 
-76 LVFSFSR
+76 
-83 FLLCSLSALSVCL
+83 LCSLAHLLTFPLSVFSVCL
-96 ILSCILFITPDTAA
+96 TLSCILLITPDTSA

-133 TSRMRNLLI
+133 TSGMRSLLI
-142 EEYDYAPER
+142 EEYGYAPEH
-151 VTFLFEDSGEVSD
+151 VTFLFENDGEASD

-170 TKAGVETA
+170 TKTEIEAA
-178 FADLQS
+178 FSDLQG
-184 RVQSDDRFL
+184 RVQSGDRFI
-193 LFMVGHATKTAGGL
+193 LFMVGHATKTADGL

-214 DISDIECAAL
+214 DIRDIEWAAL
-224 IEGIPAERMILI
+224 INQIPAEQMVLV

-243 RVVSQVS
+243 RFVSQVS
-250 KEGRIIIT
+250 KKGRTIIT

-272 NIFVEAFSD
+272 NIFINAFSD
-281 NTADADDN
+281 GAADGDDN

-301 QSRVKTWYENDG
+301 QERVSTWYESDG

-323 DNGDGTASRKEL
+323 DNGDGVASRKEL
-335 PNASDGTLAQSTY
+335 PNASDGTLAQRTY
-348 LGKRRSA
+348 LGKRRSVLA
-355 LIASVSA
+355 DSVSL
-362 EPDLDRP
+362 EPDLDRSD
-369 EDEFTETSSE
+369 DEFGEASTEADSG
-379 ANEPP
+379 P
-384 SQRTVIPYNFVSKA
+384 SQRTLISYNFVSEA
-398 DEAQIEELLADAP
+398 DEAEIQALLADAP
-411 QAKDYPDNGA
+411 RADDFPDSGA

-430 NVNEDSSYIYST
+430 NVNEDSSYVYST

-475 RTLTPDGRVV
+475 RTLTSDGRVV

-550 TSVPVLHYRFT
+550 TSVPVQRYRFT
-561 IHAPRKKTVYYQTN
+561 IHTPKKKAIYYQITS
-575 GPQSI
+575 PQAV
-580 RGEPTI
+580 GNEPMI
-586 TENRYTRTY
+586 TETRYARTH
-595 TFEMRDVPPLSKEAF
+595 TFELRDVPPLREEAF
-610 MPAIEDLAY
+610 MPAVEDLAY

-631 LMEWYGTLIR
+631 LMKWYGTLIR

-675 ATNIEY
+675 ATNIDY

-732 GESSRVI
+732 GESSRIV
-739 REIPSLSYFNHMI
+739 REIPSLAYFNHMI
-752 LAVEGDDDGQLIW
+752 LAVEEDSDGGLIW

-787 LIVNPDFLMR
+787 LIVNPDFLMK
-797 EQKEM
+797 EPKEM
-802 DQRRSSKTVENT
+802 NREATSSDEN
-814 SNTGEIGEMQE
+814 GRMQD

-838 AANLKNVETRIQVED
+838 SSNLKRVETRIQVED
-853 DLSVEVT
+853 DLSVKVT

-883 EQSKFLHEYMELD
+883 EQLKFLHEYMELD
-896 DRAKLEKVSIPK
+896 DRAKLEKVSVPK
-908 LNTMEDELKLVLT
+908 LDAMEEDLKIVLN
-921 WRCEDYL
+921 WWCEDYL

-952 ESRTH
+952 ENRTH
-957 PVTLG
+957 PVIIG
-962 KAITFVDEVTVN
+962 KAVTFSDEVVVN
-974 LPSLFSVDST
+974 LSSLFSVDSV
-984 PEDREIHN
+984 PEDREIDN
-992 GVGSIELKYTKSKRK
+992 RVGSIQLKYTKSKRR

-1015 FHRPTIPVNDI
+1015 FNRPAVPVDEI

-1039 GTKRVLLVQ
+1039 GTKRVLLLQ

>member
-1 MRRTKEEK
+1 M
-9 EKEVKGRKQKNGK
+9 KG
-22 IKQRK
+22 I
-27 GKDLSR
+27 D
-33 NMPGSLSLER
+33 
-43 CAIVSDI
+43 
-50 LQRRK
+50 
-55 DFSLFFATLHLCDI
+55 
-69 ALNSVRF
+69 SVRR
-76 LVFSFSR
+76 LMQISGLKSR
-83 FLLCSLSALSVCL
+83 FKAIYVCL
-96 ILSCILFITPDTAA
+96 ILICILFITPDTSAR
-110 EDYALIIG
+110 DYALIIG

-133 TSRMRNLLI
+133 TSRMHNLLM
-142 EEYDYAPER
+142 EEYGYAPEHI
-151 VTFLFEDSGEVSD
+151 TFLFEDDGEMSGQVN
-164 LVDGKS
+164 GKS
-170 TKAGVETA
+170 TKAGIEAA

-184 RVQSDDRFL
+184 RVQSGDRFL
-193 LFMVGHATKTAGGL
+193 LFMVGHATKTARGL

-214 DISDIECAAL
+214 DVSDIECAAL
-224 IEGIPAERMILI
+224 IEQIPAEQMILI
-236 FGFPYSA
+236 LGFPYSA

-250 KEGRIIIT
+250 REGRTIIT
-258 ACSAREGYMRSGFG
+258 ACSPREGYMRSGFG
-272 NIFVEAFSD
+272 NIFIDAFSD
-281 NTADADDN
+281 HTADADDN
-289 GAISLLEAFLYT
+289 EAISLLEAFLYT
-301 QSRVKTWYENDG
+301 QKRVKTWYESDG

-323 DNGDGTASRKEL
+323 DNGDGIASRQEL
-335 PNASDGTLAQSTY
+335 PNASDGTLARRTY

-355 LIASVSA
+355 LVDRVSA
-362 EPDLDRP
+362 ELNLDRP
-369 EDEFTETSSE
+369 DDELAE
-379 ANEPP
+379 ALAAVNTPP
-384 SQRTVIPYNFVSKA
+384 SQRTSIPYNFVSKA
-398 DEAQIEELLADAP
+398 DEAQIEILLTDAP
-411 QAKDYPDNGA
+411 DADDYPDSGA

-475 RTLTPDGRVV
+475 RTLAPDGRVI
-485 DLDQRSIVKNIP
+485 DLDQRAIVKNIP

-512 MHFSMPEMSDDCI
+512 MHFSMPEMSDNCI

-550 TSVPVLHYRFT
+550 TSVPVQHYRFT
-561 IHAPRKKTVYYQTN
+561 IHAPTKKAVYYQAN
-575 GPQSI
+575 SPQPI
-580 RGEPTI
+580 EGEPTI

-595 TFEMRDVPPLSKEAF
+595 TFEMRDVPPLREEAF
-610 MPAIEDLAY
+610 MPAVEDLAY
-619 SINITSLDSWDK
+619 SINISSLESWDK

-641 EQDYVTPEIEQKT
+641 EQDHVTPEIEQKT
-654 KALLRGAWSRK
+654 KDLLRGAWSRK

-675 ATNIEY
+675 ATNIDY

-752 LAVEGDDDGQLIW
+752 LAVEENGTSGLIW

-797 EQKEM
+797 EREGT
-802 DQRRSSKTVENT
+802 DQGLTSKAVETT
-814 SNTGEIGEMQE
+814 SNPEEIGEMRE

-838 AANLKNVETRIQVED
+838 AVNLKSVETRIQVED

-860 QTLTVTGAFNTKLRS
+860 QTLSVTGAFNTKLRS

-883 EQSKFLHEYMELD
+883 GQSKFFHEYMELD
-896 DRAKLEKVSIPK
+896 DRAKLEKISISN
-908 LNTMEDELKLVLT
+908 LNAMGDELKIVLT

-957 PVTLG
+957 SVALG
-962 KAITFVDEVTVN
+962 KTVTFMDEVTVN
-974 LPSLFSVDST
+974 LSSQFSVDSV
-984 PEDREIHN
+984 PEDREIN
-992 GVGSIELKYTKSKRK
+992 NRVGFIDLKYTKSKRK

-1015 FHRPTIPVNDI
+1015 FHRPTVLVDEI

-1039 GTKRVLLVQ
+1039 GTKRVLLIQ

>member
-1 MRRTKEEK
+1 M
-9 EKEVKGRKQKNGK
+9 
-22 IKQRK
+22 
-27 GKDLSR
+27 
-33 NMPGSLSLER
+33 
-43 CAIVSDI
+43 
-50 LQRRK
+50 
-55 DFSLFFATLHLCDI
+55 
-69 ALNSVRF
+69 
-76 LVFSFSR
+76 
-83 FLLCSLSALSVCL
+83 
-96 ILSCILFITPDTAA
+96 
-110 EDYALIIG
+110 
-118 GVGGEKSFYDEFWNA
+118 
-133 TSRMRNLLI
+133 
-142 EEYDYAPER
+142 
-151 VTFLFEDSGEVSD
+151 
-164 LVDGKS
+164 
-170 TKAGVETA
+170 
-178 FADLQS
+178 
-184 RVQSDDRFL
+184 
-193 LFMVGHATKTAGGL
+193 
-207 KFNSPGR
+207 
-214 DISDIECAAL
+214 
-224 IEGIPAERMILI
+224 
-236 FGFPYSA
+236 
-243 RVVSQVS
+243 
-250 KEGRIIIT
+250 
-258 ACSAREGYMRSGFG
+258 
-272 NIFVEAFSD
+272 
-281 NTADADDN
+281 
-289 GAISLLEAFLYT
+289 YT
-301 QSRVKTWYENDG
+301 QKRVKTWYENDG

-323 DNGDGTASRKEL
+323 DNGDGIASRKEL
-335 PNASDGTLAQSTY
+335 PNASDGARAQRTY
-348 LGKRRSA
+348 LGKRH
-355 LIASVSA
+355 SVLVDPVSV
-362 EPDLDRP
+362 ESDLDHLD
-369 EDEFTETSSE
+369 DEFTQ
-379 ANEPP
+379 AFNEVDESPT
-384 SQRTVIPYNFVSKA
+384 QRTSISYNFVSKA
-398 DEAQIEELLADAP
+398 DEAQIEGLLADAP
-411 QAKDYPDNGA
+411 QADDYPDSGA

-485 DLDQRSIVKNIP
+485 DLDQRRIVKNIP

-561 IHAPRKKTVYYQTN
+561 IHAPKKKTVYYQIN
-575 GPQSI
+575 SQPPSAPLAGVQGE
-580 RGEPTI
+580 GEPTI
-586 TENRYTRTY
+586 TETRYTRTY
-595 TFEMRDVPPLSKEAF
+595 TFEMRDIPPLRKEAF
-610 MPAIEDLAY
+610 MPAVEDLAY

-675 ATNIEY
+675 ATNIDY

-739 REIPSLSYFNHMI
+739 REIPSLAYFNHMI
-752 LAVEGDDDGQLIW
+752 LAVEENDDGGLIW

-787 LIVNPDFLMR
+787 LIVNPDFLMKER
-797 EQKEM
+797 ETM
-802 DQRRSSKTVENT
+802 DQGPT
-814 SNTGEIGEMQE
+814 SNSEKIGGMQGR
-825 QLYRFAKSPTIEA
+825 LYRFAKSPTIGA
-838 AANLKNVETRIQVED
+838 AVNLKSVETRIQVED

-883 EQSKFLHEYMELD
+883 EQSKFLHGYMELD
-896 DRAKLEKVSIPK
+896 DRAKLEKVSISK
-908 LNTMEDELKLVLT
+908 LDAMAEELKIILT

-952 ESRTH
+952 ENRTH
-957 PVTLG
+957 PVALG
-962 KAITFVDEVTVN
+962 KAVTFADEVSVN
-974 LPSLFSVDST
+974 LSSLFSVDSV

-992 GVGSIELKYTKSKRK
+992 RVGSIELKYTKSKRK

-1015 FHRPTIPVNDI
+1015 FHRPTVSVNEI
-1026 LDLKALVRQASNK
+1026 HDLKALVRQASNK
-1039 GTKRVLLVQ
+1039 GTKRVLLIEK
-1048 R
+1048 

>member
-1 MRRTKEEK
+1 MKKEEHR
-9 EKEVKGRKQKNGK
+9 GAMARSYKNASLGPNVK
-22 IKQRK
+22 IKNLIQIS
-27 GKDLSR
+27 G
-33 NMPGSLSLER
+33 LELGFKSI
-43 CAIVSDI
+43 C
-50 LQRRK
+50 
-55 DFSLFFATLHLCDI
+55 
-69 ALNSVRF
+69 
-76 LVFSFSR
+76 
-83 FLLCSLSALSVCL
+83 VCL
-96 ILSCILFITPDTAA
+96 ILSCVLFSTSDTSA

-142 EEYDYAPER
+142 AEYGYEPAHI
-151 VTFLFEDSGEVSD
+151 TFLFEDDGAVPD

-170 TKAGVETA
+170 TKAGVEAA
-178 FADLQS
+178 FANLQS
-184 RVQSDDRFL
+184 RVQSGDRFV
-193 LFMVGHATKTAGGL
+193 LFMVGHATKTGGGL

-214 DISDIECAAL
+214 DITDIECAAL
-224 IEGIPAERMILI
+224 IDQIPAEQLVLI

-250 KEGRIIIT
+250 REGRTIIT

-272 NIFVEAFSD
+272 DIFIDAFSD
-281 NTADADDN
+281 RIADADTN

-301 QSRVKTWYENDG
+301 QKRVKTWYENDG

-323 DNGDGTASRKEL
+323 DNGDGIASRQEL
-335 PNASDGTLAQSTY
+335 PNASDGTLAQRTY

-355 LIASVSA
+355 LVDSVVSESDVNPPNDELTEA
-362 EPDLDRP
+362 FNKVDDLP
-369 EDEFTETSSE
+369 
-379 ANEPP
+379 A
-384 SQRTVIPYNFVSKA
+384 QRVVIPYNFVSEA
-398 DEAQIEELLADAP
+398 DEAQIEALLADTP
-411 QAKDYPDNGA
+411 QADDYPDSGA
-421 VVLWETEVM
+421 VILWETEII

-456 GKVSIPYT
+456 GNVSIPYT

-475 RTLTPDGRVV
+475 RTLTPDGRSVE
-485 DLDQRSIVKNIP
+485 LDQRGIVKNIP

-512 MHFSMPEMSDDCI
+512 MHFSMPEMSDGCI

-537 LMQGE
+537 LMHGE

-561 IHAPRKKTVYYQTN
+561 IHAPKKKTVYYQTN
-575 GPQSI
+575 GPQAI
-580 RGEPTI
+580 GGEPTI
-586 TENRYTRTY
+586 TETRYTRTY
-595 TFEMRDVPPLSKEAF
+595 TFEMRDVPPLRKEAF
-610 MPAIEDLAY
+610 MPAVEDLAY
-619 SINITSLDSWDK
+619 SINITSLDSWDQ

-675 ATNIEY
+675 ATNIDY

-732 GESSRVI
+732 GESSKVI
-739 REIPSLSYFNHMI
+739 REIPSLAYFNHMI
-752 LAVEGDDDGQLIW
+752 LAVEENNDGGLIW

-787 LIVNPDFLMR
+787 LIVNPDFLMK
-797 EQKEM
+797 EQKETT
-802 DQRRSSKTVENT
+802 QGLTSKAIRMT
-814 SNTGEIGEMQE
+814 SNTEGIGEMQE
-825 QLYRFAKSPTIEA
+825 RLYQFAKSPTIGA
-838 AANLKNVETRIQVED
+838 AANLKNVETRIQVEA

-883 EQSKFLHEYMELD
+883 EQSRFLHEYMELD
-896 DRAKLEKVSIPK
+896 ERAKLEKISTSK
-908 LNTMEDELKLVLT
+908 LDAMEDELKIVLT

-957 PVTLG
+957 PVALG
-962 KAITFVDEVTVN
+962 KAVTFADEVIVN
-974 LPSLFSVDST
+974 LSSLFSVDSV

-992 GVGSIELKYTKSKRK
+992 RVGSIQLKYTKSKRK

-1015 FHRPTIPVNDI
+1015 FHRPTVPVNEI

-1039 GTKRVLLVQ
+1039 GTKRVLLIQ
-1048 R
+1048 K

>member
-1 MRRTKEEK
+1 MRE
-9 EKEVKGRKQKNGK
+9 RKRDN
-22 IKQRK
+22 
-27 GKDLSR
+27 
-33 NMPGSLSLER
+33 
-43 CAIVSDI
+43 
-50 LQRRK
+50 
-55 DFSLFFATLHLCDI
+55 LFFCF
-69 ALNSVRF
+69 RF
-76 LVFSFSR
+76 W
-83 FLLCSLSALSVCL
+83 SLSAFGVCL
-96 ILSCILFITPDTAA
+96 ILSCILFITPDAFA

-133 TSRMRNLLI
+133 TSGMRNLLI
-142 EEYDYAPER
+142 EEYGYAPER
-151 VTFLFEDSGEVSD
+151 VTFLFENDGEGSD
-164 LVDGKS
+164 VVDGKS
-170 TKAGVETA
+170 TKTGIEAA
-178 FADLQS
+178 FSDLQAQ
-184 RVQSDDRFL
+184 VQSGDRFL
-193 LFMVGHATKTAGGL
+193 LFMVGHATKMAGGL

-214 DISDIECAAL
+214 DISDVEWAAL
-224 IEGIPAERMILI
+224 INQISAEQMVLI

-243 RVVSQVS
+243 RVVPQVS
-250 KEGRIIIT
+250 KEGRTIIT

-272 NIFVEAFSD
+272 NIFVNAFSD
-281 NTADADDN
+281 RAADADDS

-301 QSRVKTWYENDG
+301 QNRVKAWYESDA

-323 DNGDGTASRKEL
+323 DNGDGIASRKAL

-348 LGKRRSA
+348 LGKRRSV
-355 LIASVSA
+355 LVDSVVV
-362 EPDLDRP
+362 EPDSDRP
-369 EDEFTETSSE
+369 NDEFAETSDE
-379 ANEPP
+379 VDNGP
-384 SQRTVIPYNFVSKA
+384 SQRTLISYNFVSEA
-398 DEAQIEELLADAP
+398 DEAEIEALLADTPRA
-411 QAKDYPDNGA
+411 ADFPDSGA

-475 RTLTPDGRVV
+475 RTLTSDGRVV

-512 MHFSMPEMSDDCI
+512 MHFSMPDMSDNCI

-537 LMQGE
+537 LMHGE

-550 TSVPVLHYRFT
+550 TSVSVQRYRFT
-561 IHAPRKKTVYYQTN
+561 IHAPKKKTVYYQVT
-575 GPQSI
+575 GPQVVEN
-580 RGEPTI
+580 EPTI
-586 TENRYTRTY
+586 TETRYARTY
-595 TFEMRDVPPLSKEAF
+595 TFELRDVPPLREEAF

-631 LMEWYGTLIR
+631 LMKWYGTLIR

-654 KALLRGAWSRK
+654 KALLRGAWSRR

-675 ATNIEY
+675 ATNINY

-732 GESSRVI
+732 GDSSRIV

-752 LAVEGDDDGQLIW
+752 LAVEGNGDGELIW

-775 GDLPASDQDRWA
+775 GDLPAGDQDRWA
-787 LIVNPDFLMR
+787 LIVNPDFLM
-797 EQKEM
+797 KER
-802 DQRRSSKTVENT
+802 DGLNQGAT
-814 SNTGEIGEMQE
+814 SAEETGRMQDR
-825 QLYRFAKSPTIEA
+825 LYRFAKSPTIEA
-838 AANLKNVETRIQVED
+838 AANLKNVETRMQVED
-853 DLSVEVT
+853 DLSVKVT
-860 QTLTVTGAFNTKLRS
+860 QTLIVTGAFNTKLRS

-883 EQSKFLHEYMELD
+883 EQLKFLHEYMELD
-896 DRAKLEKVSIPK
+896 DRAKLEKVGVPK
-908 LNTMEDELKLVLT
+908 LDAMEDELKIVLT
-921 WRCEDYL
+921 WWCEDYL

-942 KHPYAALLSE
+942 KHPYATLLSE
-952 ESRTH
+952 ENRTY
-957 PVTLG
+957 PVALG

-974 LPSLFSVDST
+974 LSSLFAVDSV
-984 PEDREIHN
+984 PEDREIEN
-992 GVGSIELKYTKSKRK
+992 RVGSIQLKYTKSKRK
-1007 MVMKQTLR
+1007 MVMKQTLQ
-1015 FHRPTIPVNDI
+1015 FHRPAVPVDEV

-1039 GTKRVLLVQ
+1039 GTKRVLLIQ

>member
-1 MRRTKEEK
+1 MRESKQENGIT
-9 EKEVKGRKQKNGK
+9 RK
-22 IKQRK
+22 R
-27 GKDLSR
+27 DY
-33 NMPGSLSLER
+33 
-43 CAIVSDI
+43 
-50 LQRRK
+50 
-55 DFSLFFATLHLCDI
+55 LFY
-69 ALNSVRF
+69 RF
-76 LVFSFSR
+76 QFYLLPVFG
-83 FLLCSLSALSVCL
+83 VCL
-96 ILSCILFITPDTAA
+96 ILSCILLITPDTSA

-133 TSRMRNLLI
+133 TSGMHSLLI
-142 EEYDYAPER
+142 EEYGYAPEHI
-151 VTFLFEDSGEVSD
+151 TFLFEDDGEASD

-170 TKAGVETA
+170 TKTEIEAA
-178 FADLQS
+178 FSDLQV
-184 RVQSDDRFL
+184 RVQSRDRFI
-193 LFMVGHATKTAGGL
+193 LFMVGHATKTADGL

-214 DISDIECAAL
+214 DIRDIEWAAL
-224 IEGIPAERMILI
+224 INQIPTEQMVLI

-243 RVVSQVS
+243 RFVPQVS
-250 KEGRIIIT
+250 KEGRTIIT

-272 NIFVEAFSD
+272 NIFINAFLDSA
-281 NTADADDN
+281 ADGDDN

-301 QSRVKTWYENDG
+301 QERVKTWYESDG

-323 DNGDGTASRKEL
+323 DNGDGVASRKEL
-335 PNASDGTLAQSTY
+335 PNASDGTLAQRTY
-348 LGKRRSA
+348 LGKRRSVLA
-355 LIASVSA
+355 DSVSL
-362 EPDLDRP
+362 EPDLDRSD
-369 EDEFTETSSE
+369 DEFGEASSE
-379 ANEPP
+379 DDSGP
-384 SQRTVIPYNFVSKA
+384 SQRTLISYDFVSEA
-398 DEAQIEELLADAP
+398 DEAKIQALLADAP
-411 QAKDYPDNGA
+411 RADDFPENGA

-430 NVNEDSSYIYST
+430 NVNEDSSYVYST

-475 RTLTPDGRVV
+475 RTLTSDGRVV

-550 TSVPVLHYRFT
+550 TSVPVQRYRFT
-561 IHAPRKKTVYYQTN
+561 IHTPKKKTIHYQITS
-575 GPQSI
+575 PQAVGS
-580 RGEPTI
+580 EPII
-586 TENRYTRTY
+586 TETHYTRTY
-595 TFEMRDVPPLSKEAF
+595 TFELRDVPPLREEAF
-610 MPAIEDLAY
+610 MPAVEDLAY

-631 LMEWYGTLIR
+631 LMKWYGTLIR

-654 KALLRGAWSRK
+654 KALLRGAWSRR

-675 ATNIEY
+675 ATNIAY

-732 GESSRVI
+732 GESSRVV

-752 LAVEGDDDGQLIW
+752 LAVEENGDGGLIW

-787 LIVNPDFLMR
+787 LIVNPDFLMKAPEEMNR
-797 EQKEM
+797 EATASE
-802 DQRRSSKTVENT
+802 EN
-814 SNTGEIGEMQE
+814 GRMQD

-838 AANLKNVETRIQVED
+838 ASNLKRVETRIQVAD
-853 DLSVEVT
+853 DLSVKVA

-883 EQSKFLHEYMELD
+883 EQLKFLHEYMELD
-896 DRAKLEKVSIPK
+896 DRAKLEKISVPK
-908 LNTMEDELKLVLT
+908 LDAMEEELKIVLN
-921 WRCEDYL
+921 WWCEDYL

-952 ESRTH
+952 ENRTH
-957 PVTLG
+957 PVVIG
-962 KAITFVDEVTVN
+962 KAVTFSDEVVVN
-974 LPSLFSVDST
+974 LSSLFSVDSV
-984 PEDREIHN
+984 PEDREIDN
-992 GVGSIELKYTKSKRK
+992 RVGSIQLKYTKSKRK

-1015 FHRPTIPVNDI
+1015 FNRPAVPVDEV

-1039 GTKRVLLVQ
+1039 GTKRVLLLQ

>member
-1 MRRTKEEK
+1 MRRKGER
-9 EKEVKGRKQKNGK
+9 EKEVKVRKRENV
-22 IKQRK
+22 RT
-27 GKDLSR
+27 
-33 NMPGSLSLER
+33 
-43 CAIVSDI
+43 
-50 LQRRK
+50 RRR
-55 DFSLFFATLHLCDI
+55 DD
-69 ALNSVRF
+69 
-76 LVFSFSR
+76 SFSR
-83 FLLCSLSALSVCL
+83 FQLCLLSRLLTCSLSAFSVCL
-96 ILSCILFITPDTAA
+96 ILSCVLLITPDTSA

-133 TSRMRNLLI
+133 TTRMRELLI
-142 EEYDYAPER
+142 EEYNYAPEHI
-151 VTFLFEDSGEVSD
+151 TFLFEDSGEVSD
-164 LVDGKS
+164 LIDGKS
-170 TKAGVETA
+170 TKAGIEAA
-178 FADLQS
+178 FADLQA
-184 RVQSDDRFL
+184 RVQSGDRFL

-214 DISDIECAAL
+214 DIRDVEWAAL
-224 IEGIPAERMILI
+224 IEQIPAEQMVLI
-236 FGFPYSA
+236 YGFPYSA

-250 KEGRIIIT
+250 KEGRTIIT

-272 NIFVEAFSD
+272 NIFIDAFSD
-281 NTADADDN
+281 GTADADDN

-301 QSRVKTWYENDG
+301 QNRVKTWYENDG

-323 DNGDGTASRKEL
+323 DNGDGIASRREL
-335 PNASDGTLAQSTY
+335 PNASDGILAQRTY

-355 LIASVSA
+355 LVDALSA
-362 EPDLDRP
+362 EPDLNRP
-369 EDEFTETSSE
+369 DDEFAE
-379 ANEPP
+379 AFNEVDEPP
-384 SQRTVIPYNFVSKA
+384 SQRTSISSISYNFISQA
-398 DEAQIEELLADAP
+398 DETQIEALLTDAP
-411 QAKDYPDNGA
+411 QADDYPDSGA

-430 NVNEDSSYIYST
+430 NLNEDSSYIYST

-512 MHFSMPEMSDDCI
+512 MHFSMPEMSDGCI

-561 IHAPRKKTVYYQTN
+561 IHAPKKKTVYYQIN
-575 GPQSI
+575 SPQAV
-580 RGEPTI
+580 GAEPTI
-586 TENRYTRTY
+586 TETRYTRTY
-595 TFEMRDVPPLSKEAF
+595 TFEMRDVPPLREEAF
-610 MPAIEDLAY
+610 MPAVEDLAY

-654 KALLRGAWSRK
+654 KTLLRGAWSRK

-675 ATNIEY
+675 ATNINY

-739 REIPSLSYFNHMI
+739 REIPSLAYFNHMI
-752 LAVEGDDDGQLIW
+752 LAVEENDDGGLIW

-787 LIVNPDFLMR
+787 LIVNPDFLM
-797 EQKEM
+797 KERGEM
-802 DQRRSSKTVENT
+802 GQELTSTTIKAT
-814 SNTGEIGEMQE
+814 SNPDGIGEMRE

-838 AANLKNVETRIQVED
+838 AANLKGVETRIQVED

-883 EQSKFLHEYMELD
+883 GQSKFFHGYMELD
-896 DRAKLEKVSIPK
+896 DRAKLEKVSISK
-908 LNTMEDELKLVLT
+908 LDAMEDELEIALT

-952 ESRTH
+952 ENRTH
-957 PVTLG
+957 PVALS
-962 KAITFVDEVTVN
+962 KAVTFVDEVTVN
-974 LPSLFSVDST
+974 VSSLFSVDSV

-992 GVGSIELKYTKSKRK
+992 RVGSIQLKYTKSKRK

-1015 FHRPTIPVNDI
+1015 FHRPTVPVNEI

-1039 GTKRVLLVQ
+1039 GTKRVLLIQ